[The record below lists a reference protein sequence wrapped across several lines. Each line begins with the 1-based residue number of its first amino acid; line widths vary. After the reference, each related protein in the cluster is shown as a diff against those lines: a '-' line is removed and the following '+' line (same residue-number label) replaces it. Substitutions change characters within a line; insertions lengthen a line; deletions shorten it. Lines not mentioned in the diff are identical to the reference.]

1 MPHLDA
7 PTLNL
12 LQKSKNLLAFS
23 AGVDSS
29 ALFFLLVA
37 HDIKF
42 DIALVNYGTREQ
54 SNQEQAHAK
63 ALAKT
68 YKCFCHTIKAPA
80 FERNFEANARAFRY
94 GFFDSLIA
102 IEGYDTLLTAHQ
114 LDDQLEWLL
123 MRLCKGAGACELI
136 GLEPFTPKKS
146 YTLVRPL
153 LNHSKASL
161 LDYLDSHHYP
171 YFIDESNHDERYE
184 RNHFRRAFA
193 SPLLEQC
200 SEGIARSIAYLRED
214 KQTLQHQFE
223 TLFEEK
229 SLKIITL
236 HISSAKVKAT
246 DIALKQLGYL
256 LSASQREEIKTKSSI
271 VIGGVWA
278 VESYQNRVYI
288 APYRECVMP
297 KSFKEQCRE
306 ANIPTKIRPY
316 LFEAKIKI
324 KTLPLI

>member
-1 MPHLDA
+1 MPHLDT

-42 DIALVNYGTREQ
+42 DIALVNYGTRKQ
-54 SNQEQAHAK
+54 STQEQAHAK
-63 ALAKT
+63 ALAKK
-68 YKCFCHTIKAPA
+68 YKCFCHTINAPT
-80 FERNFEANARAFRY
+80 FESNFEANARAFRY

-136 GLEPFTPKKS
+136 GLEPFTSKKS

-153 LNHSKASL
+153 LNHTKASL
-161 LDYLDSHHYP
+161 LSYLKSHNHP
-171 YFIDESNHDERYE
+171 YFIDESNSDERYE
-184 RNHFRRAFA
+184 RNHFRKVFA
-193 SPLLEQC
+193 SPLLEQF
-200 SEGIARSIAYLRED
+200 SEGIARSITYLRAD
-214 KQTLQHQFE
+214 KQALQHQFE

-229 SLKIITL
+229 SLKIIFL
-236 HISSAKVKAT
+236 HTPSAKVKAT
-246 DIALKQLGYL
+246 DMALKHLGYL
-256 LSASQREEIKTKSSI
+256 LSASQREEIKTNPSV

-278 VESYQNRVYI
+278 VESYQDRVYI
-288 APYRECVMP
+288 APYRDCVMP
-297 KSFKEQCRE
+297 KTFKEQCRE

-316 LFEAKIKI
+316 LFEAKIEI
-324 KTLPLI
+324 DTLPLI